1 MFALIVA
8 LQVAS
13 AQPAP
18 VLVPVIEP
26 SGRITKVLR
35 KGDGRSQETAFRVKS
50 VREEY
55 EILRTFGLEPG
66 VQSLVVGANGKPYDL
81 LEAKNPKTGETVK
94 LWFDISSF
102 MERDFSARSA
112 ATEPR

>member
-1 MFALIVA
+1 MLAALIA
-8 LQVAS
+8 LQMVA

-18 VLVPVIEP
+18 ALMPVVQP
-26 SGRITKVLR
+26 SSRIAKILR

-55 EILRTFGLEPG
+55 EILRTFGLEP
-66 VQSLVVGANGKPYDL
+66 VIQSLIVGTNRKPYDRIQ
-81 LEAKNPKTGETVK
+81 AKNPTTGETIE

-102 MERDFSARSA
+102 YGAGF
-112 ATEPR
+112 